1 MIISYIYTYIHMYII
16 YIYIHIHVYKVNL
29 ILHRSKSGLLV
40 DVEELDVANL
50 GSFTAHQVRDKLSRV
65 HSALHTQRSGASVP
79 AHQRVRLTMERLNA
93 PSVPAITRLE
103 CLLSH
108 V

>member
-1 MIISYIYTYIHMYII
+1 MYII

-93 PSVPAITRLE
+93 PRVPALTRLE

>member
-1 MIISYIYTYIHMYII
+1 MC
-16 YIYIHIHVYKVNL
+16 IHVYKVNL

-50 GSFTAHQVRDKLSRV
+50 GSFTAHQVRDKLSPL
-65 HSALHTQRSGASVP
+65 HSTLHTQRSGASVP
-79 AHQRVRLTMERLNA
+79 AHQCCSHTPR
-93 PSVPAITRLE
+93 VPAITRLE

-108 V
+108 A